1 MNFLTE
7 SACAI
12 REMFLIKRPF
22 FPRCRFR
29 KCPTMAKPIKKKSSA
44 KRPSASKAR
53 PARKVPVKRPV
64 LKKVS
69 RTAKTAKRGSSKSR
83 KETTESPALLL
94 GMNHREKR
102 LDPFV
107 RSEEHTSELQSHH
120 DLV

>member
-29 KCPTMAKPIKKKSSA
+29 KCPTMAKPTKKKSSA

-64 LKKVS
+64 LKQVS
-69 RTAKTAKRGSSKSR
+69 RTARTAKRGSSQSR
-83 KETTESPALLL
+83 KETTESRALLL
-94 GMNHREKR
+94 GLNHHETR
-102 LDPFV
+102 LDPLL
-107 RSEEHTSELQSHH
+107 RQQNETLLQRR
-120 DLV
+120 